1 MTGLNRCHQKCE
13 PFLVSIILALA
24 QMLNSTGGWGP
35 VWGPPKLLVNYALWL
50 LLPGPASYRALFNDL
65 LWTSKRIPRR
75 SEIAQLWI
83 QILNLTDRKSRRP
96 VEQPDHGYIIRLRW
110 LLVSFTST
118 LFLYKHP
125 RTVTGVWLNQP
136 SQLRSFEIY
145 SPTTMSHSGG
155 SNKNCYSVGL
165 ASQLQNHLL
174 QFGIAQKC
182 DLLGETVQLILGYFH
197 ESNLRFPPITSSRL

>member
-1 MTGLNRCHQKCE
+1 MSGLKRMPATN
-13 PFLVSIILALA
+13 VSP
-24 QMLNSTGGWGP
+24 SRS
-35 VWGPPKLLVNYALWL
+35 
-50 LLPGPASYRALFNDL
+50 ASYMCPGTNPEFSWRSRPRGSPNIKWTAFCDCLLESLFFNDL
-65 LWTSKRIPRR
+65 LWTSKGIPRR

-96 VEQPDHGYIIRLRW
+96 VKQPDHGYIIRLRW